1 MKTVPPYAL
10 NRLSACAI
18 AVLCAFAFAAQA
30 ADRPAKFAVAAGQ
43 LQVLGIQTTPLQ
55 SQVNAVRASYPAQ
68 VVIPPSAEQVISS
81 PVAGLVSQL
90 LVQQNQT
97 VNAGAPLLRIASPEL
112 GQLQLQLLQ
121 ANVRAK
127 LARQAAQREQALF
140 DEGLIAQRRVQESN
154 AALQEADA
162 NLNQARS
169 ALRLI
174 GMSMASIDQVA
185 ATGNPQDSLL
195 LTATQSGVVTEI
207 KAKLG
212 QRVDSSSPLMQLAQT
227 GKLWLEVQV
236 PIADST
242 RWTAGTVVK
251 VTGRDTTAQI
261 LSRSAVVASGSQM
274 VVLSAQIQGKTSQL
288 RPGEL
293 LAVELP
299 MTASAGGWDL
309 PLTALA
315 HDGEQ
320 TYVFV
325 RTPEGFEARAV
336 KVVASAGQRVRI
348 QGPVKAGEQVAI
360 SGVVA
365 LKGAW
370 LDEKGAQ

>member
-1 MKTVPPYAL
+1 
-10 NRLSACAI
+10 
-18 AVLCAFAFAAQA
+18 
-30 ADRPAKFAVAAGQ
+30 
-43 LQVLGIQTTPLQ
+43 
-55 SQVNAVRASYPAQ
+55 
-68 VVIPPSAEQVISS
+68 
-81 PVAGLVSQL
+81 
-90 LVQQNQT
+90 
-97 VNAGAPLLRIASPEL
+97 
-112 GQLQLQLLQ
+112 
-121 ANVRAK
+121 
-127 LARQAAQREQALF
+127 
-140 DEGLIAQRRVQESN
+140 
-154 AALQEADA
+154 
-162 NLNQARS
+162 
-169 ALRLI
+169 
-174 GMSMASIDQVA
+174 
-185 ATGNPQDSLL
+185 
-195 LTATQSGVVTEI
+195 
-207 KAKLG
+207 
-212 QRVDSSSPLMQLAQT
+212 
-227 GKLWLEVQV
+227 
-236 PIADST
+236 
-242 RWTAGTVVK
+242 VVK